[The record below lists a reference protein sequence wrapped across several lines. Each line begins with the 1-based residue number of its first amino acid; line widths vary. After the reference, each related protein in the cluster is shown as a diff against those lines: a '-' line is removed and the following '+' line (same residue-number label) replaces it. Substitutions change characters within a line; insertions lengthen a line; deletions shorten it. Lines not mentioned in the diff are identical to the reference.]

1 MDKIA
6 EIKEKKETAYQA
18 LREVLDGLEQTDWR
32 HPVYGHEQGWT
43 VRDLLTHLVTAGPGL
58 LRAAQLIAAG
68 QLKMRP
74 DFDLDFW
81 NQRQVEKQAGRTPP
95 QLLDDLTALNRDTLA
110 YLDTL
115 TGDESEAILS
125 RTGHHTVFG
134 EISVEYVLRRVY
146 QHEQEHADE
155 LRQALGR
162 G

>member
-1 MDKIA
+1 VDKIA
-6 EIKEKKETAYQA
+6 AIKENKEAAYQA
-18 LREVLDGLEQTDWR
+18 LRELLDGLERGDWD

-58 LRAAQLIAAG
+58 LRAAQLTTAG

-81 NQRQVEKQAGRTPP
+81 NQRQVEKQAGRTIP
-95 QLLDDLTALNRDTLA
+95 QLLDGLAALNQDTLA

-125 RTGHHTVFG
+125 RTGHHAVFG
-134 EISVEYVLRRVY
+134 EISVEYILRRVY
-146 QHEQEHADE
+146 QHEQEHTGE
-155 LRQALGR
+155 LRQALRR